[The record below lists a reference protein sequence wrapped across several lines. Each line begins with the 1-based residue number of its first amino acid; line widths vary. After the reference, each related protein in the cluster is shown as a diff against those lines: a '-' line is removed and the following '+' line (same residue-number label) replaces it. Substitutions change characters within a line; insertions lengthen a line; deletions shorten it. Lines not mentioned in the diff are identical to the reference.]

1 MTMLS
6 WTELIFLHSRFIA
19 FMEQL
24 MALGVEPRDQ
34 DSAAKFLAALKSE
47 LAAEKATQVK
57 AQAEAD
63 TLAQAIGD
71 LKKKADGLA
80 AQVPFLDE
88 KVNHLDN
95 KVLDRLTEIHAKE
108 LRLERTTKA
117 NEALSK
123 LYEPMF
129 PLWVPLDI

>member
-1 MTMLS
+1 MTMMS

-24 MALGVEPRDQ
+24 MALSVEPGDQ

-47 LAAEKATQVK
+47 LAAKKATQEK
-57 AQAEAD
+57 AQAD
-63 TLAQAIGD
+63 ILARAIGD

-108 LRLERTTKA
+108 LSLERTTKA

-129 PLWVPLDI
+129 SLWAPLAI